1 MPPSAP
7 PARLAAWTTRL
18 GNITD
23 EVQSLIHDRDTW
35 HTISEIGA
43 ASPTVVANPFVMG
56 HFNTLYYRRALV
68 SVRAMADPSNDSDS
82 LLTLLT
88 DIAAHPGDLETTD
101 SEMRLPGTDT
111 IDPDKVLVDIE
122 RLKTVAATTKK
133 YVTKRVAHIDRKGA
147 SRRAGAGPAC
157 PRFLAQGPQR
167 LRAQG
172 WGLKMLSAERLERIL
187 GCPCGWRGGPVRCEA
202 PPGAEISLTFLG
214 RPGGEPQAPLLCG
227 ACTVASEDSGGAG
240 VRGTLSAW
248 NGSWNGRPRN
258 SSGISASVAIRR
270 AVYAGSGYAAYAHAS
285 RNDSIGHR
293 FRPGQL
299 KPQWPD
305 ACHLVAR

>member
-68 SVRAMADPSNDSDS
+68 SVRAMADPNNDSDS

-172 WGLKMLSAERLERIL
+172 RGLKMLSRSVWK
-187 GCPCGWRGGPVRCEA
+187 GSW
-202 PPGAEISLTFLG
+202 GALAG
-214 RPGGEPQAPLLCG
+214 
-227 ACTVASEDSGGAG
+227 GGAG
-240 VRGTLSAW
+240 
-248 NGSWNGRPRN
+248 P
-258 SSGISASVAIRR
+258 
-270 AVYAGSGYAAYAHAS
+270 YAA
-285 RNDSIGHR
+285 
-293 FRPGQL
+293 RPH
-299 KPQWPD
+299 P
-305 ACHLVAR
+305 ARRSA